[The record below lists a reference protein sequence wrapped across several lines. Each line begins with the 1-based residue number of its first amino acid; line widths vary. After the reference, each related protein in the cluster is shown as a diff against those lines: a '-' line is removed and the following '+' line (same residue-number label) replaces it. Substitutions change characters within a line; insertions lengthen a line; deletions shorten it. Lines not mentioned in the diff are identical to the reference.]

1 MAQAKLENGVT
12 LEYEVHGDRSR
23 PVIFVI
29 LGITDNITDWPPG
42 MFEPLVEAGYCV
54 VCHELRD
61 SGWSTKFEDFGIPN
75 LGAAAEQLAS
85 GVLPEAPYTV
95 WDVADDAL
103 LLMRYLDIR
112 SACVVGY
119 SYGSMVAQLLALRA
133 IERLDGLVCLQG
145 SNYNPSLPARSKA
158 VQEAMYA
165 ATVEYP
171 SVAEK
176 INAVKELRLAT
187 NGSIHALDDDEASA
201 SARTSVERMYY
212 PQGTARIVLSRFA
225 TVPFFEQT
233 SEIICPTLI
242 LQADED
248 PIFSFEHGEDMAS
261 RIPNAKLVKLKGA
274 GHNHPLSL
282 QPIIATEIGR
292 FARSVFQ
299 D

>member
-1 MAQAKLENGVT
+1 MAQAKVKKGVT
-12 LEYEVHGDRSR
+12 LEYEIHGDMSR

-42 MFEPLVEAGYCV
+42 MIEPLVDAGYCV

-61 SGWSTKFEDFGIPN
+61 SGWSTKFEDFSILD
-75 LGAAAEQLAS
+75 LGEAAEKLAS
-85 GVLPEAPYTV
+85 GELPEAPYTV
-95 WDVADDAL
+95 GDVAEDAL
-103 LLMRYLDIR
+103 LLMDYLDIN

-133 IERLDGLVCLQG
+133 IELLDGLVCLQG
-145 SNYNPSLPARSKA
+145 SNYNPSLPARSEA
-158 VQEAMYA
+158 VRETMYA

-171 SVAEK
+171 SLEDQ
-176 INAVKELRLAT
+176 ISAVKGLRFAT
-187 NGSIHALDDDEASA
+187 NGSIHALDNDEASA
-201 SARTSVERMYY
+201 SARTSVDRMYY

-225 TVPFFEQT
+225 TTPFFKQT
-233 SEIICPTLI
+233 SEITCPTLI

-248 PIFSFEHGEDMAS
+248 PIFNFEHGEDMVS
-261 RIPNAKLVKLKGA
+261 RIPNARLVKLQGA

-282 QPIIATEIGR
+282 QPIIAAEIGR
-292 FARSVFQ
+292 FAKSIYP